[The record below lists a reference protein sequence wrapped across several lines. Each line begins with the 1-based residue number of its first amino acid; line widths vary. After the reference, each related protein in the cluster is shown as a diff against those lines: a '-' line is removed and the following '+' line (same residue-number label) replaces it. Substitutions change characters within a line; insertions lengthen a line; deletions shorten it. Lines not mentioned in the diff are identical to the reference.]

1 MNDTWFLPSFHP
13 TESVEHPREHADVVD
28 HLFSRSFVDAF
39 IDHDPDALRVQQTS
53 EGMSFINGS
62 MLSVAG
68 ASPHLVFGFV
78 LDPDGRAYRAIS
90 MTNVDVLVLVTEDN
104 VASGIEL
111 LSMLIIGC
119 GGEVHWIADV
129 RPEPGIV
136 TVTALSCCG
145 VHECV
150 VYDAVTEA
158 VVDRSTI
165 EHHQRPED
173 ETPLVRRL
181 WDTLA
186 LAHQLQGSTT
196 EGYVQIFDKEDI
208 SWP

>member
-1 MNDTWFLPSFHP
+1 MAETWFLPAFHP
-13 TESVEHPREHADVVD
+13 PESVEHLRGHADVVD

-39 IDHDPDALRVQQTS
+39 IDHDHDALRVQQTS

-68 ASPHLVFGFV
+68 ASPHLVLGFV

-90 MTNVDVLVLVTEDN
+90 MTNVDVLALVTEDN
-104 VASGIEL
+104 VVAGIEL

-136 TVTALSCCG
+136 TVTAVSCCG
-145 VHECV
+145 VVESV

-173 ETPLVRRL
+173 ETRLVRRL

-196 EGYVQIFDKEDI
+196 EGYLELFNGEDVM
-208 SWP
+208 WP